1 MARVAGDGVALLW
14 ATIAMLSLSWIFA
27 ILRLGVRKWRKNIG
41 LDDGLMFAG
50 LVSTLTSSYG
60 LTN

>member
-27 ILRLGVRKWRKNIG
+27 TLRFGVRKWRKNLG
-41 LDDGLMFAG
+41 LDDGLMLAG
-50 LVSTLTSSYG
+50 LVSALISYS
-60 LTN
+60 LLD